1 MHILFIVPRLP
12 SPPTKGDRLRSLYLI
27 RELSRNNTIH
37 LISFI
42 ESLEEKEHISI
53 LERYCEKVNVVYL
66 PRWKSILN
74 ILTNISFKQ
83 PFQTRYY
90 KSNKMRKIIG
100 NVMDESKYDLAH
112 ISLMRMAPYIKYL
125 KGLPVFLDHIDCL
138 SLNMKRRYET
148 EKGFLRKRLFRN
160 EYIRMKNYEFMYR
173 YLPSVVTSEK
183 DKKALESYEII
194 KVIANGVDTDGFK
207 FLSESNIKKTIDLIF
222 VGNMGYYPNIQAME
236 FFIKKIYP
244 RVKKFQK
251 DIKVYIVGTNPK
263 RVIKSMANNEN
274 VFVTGFVDDVKK
286 YLYRSKIFIA
296 PVQSGSGIQN
306 KILEAMSCGVPVVT
320 TSMGNSGIK
329 AKDNKEIIIAND
341 PISFAENII
350 LLLDNKQRRMLL
362 CHQARKFVED
372 RFSWKKRGTELESF
386 YHEVINK
393 CQFQPDY

>member
-1 MHILFIVPRLP
+1 
-12 SPPTKGDRLRSLYLI
+12 
-27 RELSRNNTIH
+27 
-37 LISFI
+37 
-42 ESLEEKEHISI
+42 
-53 LERYCEKVNVVYL
+53 
-66 PRWKSILN
+66 
-74 ILTNISFKQ
+74 
-83 PFQTRYY
+83 
-90 KSNKMRKIIG
+90 
-100 NVMDESKYDLAH
+100 MDESKYDLAH

-183 DKKALESYEII
+183 DKKALKSYEII

-207 FLSESNIKKTIDLIF
+207 FLSESSIKKTIDLIF